1 VWWLWRV
8 LAAAMLA
15 CVCMRKNARWP
26 GNAHRVCEGAVR
38 PRRAQWVW
46 AHFVRSRTL
55 TRIRTHHSSPPLHTR
70 TAMAIAWLCML
81 VCVTSTAAHST
92 CGGPFAEGV
101 DYTGGDIAGPNASRS
116 AQSPSLKQLNL
127 SHTKL
132 THATTEHSRPAR
144 TAPQHP
150 LACVLA
156 IVRMLGHKD
165 SLRRDACVKVNATF
179 A

>member
-1 VWWLWRV
+1 
-8 LAAAMLA
+8 MH
-15 CVCMRKNARWP
+15 NHARWP
-26 GNAHRVCEGAVR
+26 GSTHRVCVCEGAVR
-38 PRRAQWVW
+38 PRECGGRGLTSLN
-46 AHFVRSRTL
+46 RSRKL
-55 TRIRTHHSSPPLHTR
+55 TRIRTHHTSERHRTDL

-81 VCVTSTAAHST
+81 VCVASTAAHST

-116 AQSPSLKQLNL
+116 AQSHSLKQLNL
-127 SHTKL
+127 SHSHQVDT
-132 THATTEHSRPAR
+132 TTEHSRPAR

-156 IVRMLGHKD
+156 IVLMLGHKD
-165 SLRRDACVKVNATF
+165 SLRRDACVMINATL